1 MEINFINEYLVLVV
15 LGICLCVGY
24 IIKHMIPNDKINRY
38 IPLIVGVLGVVL
50 NSWLN
55 AWALSPEILLGGL
68 ASGLASTGLHEAY
81 KNLIGEK

>member
-1 MEINFINEYLVLVV
+1 MEINFMNEYLVLVV
-15 LGICLCVGY
+15 LGICLCVGD

-38 IPLIVGVLGVVL
+38 IPLILGGLGVVI